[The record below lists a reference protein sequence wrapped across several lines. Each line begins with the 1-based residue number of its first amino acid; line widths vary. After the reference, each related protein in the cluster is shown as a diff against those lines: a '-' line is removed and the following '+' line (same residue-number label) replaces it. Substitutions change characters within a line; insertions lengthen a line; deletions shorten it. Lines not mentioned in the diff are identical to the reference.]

1 MATEQGGHTPG
12 PWECEP
18 DLCHFDTLTTVV
30 GGGHR
35 KGYLGRELIVQVG
48 GYAGAGEATANA
60 RLIAAAPDL
69 LDAAKIALSLIDG
82 GRIYEQQC
90 CGGGAEC
97 GCRGSTYADEAVHFL
112 RAAIA
117 RATGEA

>member
-1 MATEQGGHTPG
+1 MATEQEGHTSA

-69 LDAAKIALSLIDG
+69 LEAARRALNFIQNTEGEFGDNLPSGDA
-82 GRIYEQQC
+82 
-90 CGGGAEC
+90 
-97 GCRGSTYADEAVHFL
+97 L